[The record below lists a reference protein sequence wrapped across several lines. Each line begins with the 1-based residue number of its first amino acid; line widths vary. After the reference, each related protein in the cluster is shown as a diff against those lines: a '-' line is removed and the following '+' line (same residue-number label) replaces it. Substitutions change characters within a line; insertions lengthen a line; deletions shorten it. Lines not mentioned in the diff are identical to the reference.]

1 MSFGR
6 NMTSSSPSS
15 ILFDKPQDK
24 ERELGELLAARVF
37 VITAETS
44 PPVSSDGDA
53 LLRRVEPLLGKA
65 DAVNITDGAGAR
77 SHMASLAAS
86 ALLVRAGFQPILQM
100 TVRDRNRLALQ
111 NDLLGAGALGVKN
124 ILCLTGDDVASGDQP
139 EAKMVMDLDSRSL
152 MKVARDMRDKGV
164 LPSGR
169 AVGEAPKFLIGAA
182 DAPGDPKGGWSPD
195 PIRAKIKAGAS
206 FFQTQFCF
214 DIDLVKRY
222 VSRLESEGLL
232 EEASFLIGTGP
243 IASAKSALWM
253 NENLFGVNIPERII
267 SRIQSSSDQRAEGKQ
282 ICIELV
288 EQLKLIK
295 GVAGAHLMG
304 PNSEQAVAEV
314 VQNSGVLSSRA
325 EA

>member
-1 MSFGR
+1 
-6 NMTSSSPSS
+6 MTSSSPSS

-24 ERELGELLAARVF
+24 ERELGELLAAKVF

-111 NDLLGAGALGVKN
+111 NDLLGAGALGIKN
-124 ILCLTGDDVASGDQP
+124 ILCLTGDKVASGDQP
-139 EAKMVMDLDSRSL
+139 EAKMVMDLDSRTL
-152 MKVARDMRDKGV
+152 MEVARDMRDKGV
-164 LPSGR
+164 LLSGHP
-169 AVGEAPKFLIGAA
+169 VSKAPTFLIGAA
-182 DAPGDPKGGWSPD
+182 DAPGDPEAGWSPD
-195 PIRAKIKAGAS
+195 PIRAKIRAGAS

-222 VSRLESEGLL
+222 VSRLDAEGFL

-253 NENLFGVNIPERII
+253 NKNLFGVSIPESTIN
-267 SRIQSSSDQRAEGKQ
+267 RIQGANDQRAEGIK
-282 ICIELV
+282 ICVEIL

-304 PNSEQAVAEV
+304 PHSEKAAAEV
-314 VQNSGVLSSRA
+314 IQNSGVLGSRA
-325 EA
+325 KA